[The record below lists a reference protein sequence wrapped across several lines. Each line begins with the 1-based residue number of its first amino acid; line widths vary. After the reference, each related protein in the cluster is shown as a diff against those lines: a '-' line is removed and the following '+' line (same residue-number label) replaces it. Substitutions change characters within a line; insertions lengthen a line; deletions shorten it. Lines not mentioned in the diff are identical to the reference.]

1 MMWERQAF
9 EMEKVGG
16 EGMADPVTTV
26 LTEATRLLD
35 RVEEVGL
42 PAQIGVS
49 IGLTLFVL
57 MFTRFV
63 VLRIAWR
70 LVRNTEASWD
80 NDILNPIVNRAY
92 VFVILAGIELTMM
105 WTLGRKDE
113 IYASVAPYFSG
124 IYIILSASIVSIAI
138 KFIVPAAMERYN
150 TNKSVTVTGGNP
162 LVVFGSRGLVWFMGI
177 YMALN
182 EVGIELFGIL
192 ASLAVFSIIIGLAV
206 QQTLGNMLNS
216 FMLALDQPFEVG
228 DRIEVDGV
236 TGTVMSLGLLSTK
249 VLTLTEQLV
258 VIPNNRLVDST
269 ITNFARGGGDG
280 IASRVLLFLDIG
292 VDYEER
298 SSHVKQVI
306 LDVAKKC
313 PHIES
318 DPPPRV
324 LLRELGD
331 FSKNY
336 RLYTWISD
344 YGEEF
349 IATDWL
355 LRQID
360 GAFGRE
366 GISIPY
372 PVAVELPSKPEP
384 FPDGEAGEKMRR
396 MKSTRQHVSR
406 IKMLRDEAEMEEERD
421 SARAQLEILQ
431 ARLAEGDLK
440 RVDRET
446 LEGDIRALEGM
457 LAQFTE

>member
-1 MMWERQAF
+1 
-9 EMEKVGG
+9 
-16 EGMADPVTTV
+16 MADPVTTV

-318 DPPPRV
+318 DPPPRG
-324 LLRELGD
+324 LLSELGD
-331 FSKNY
+331 VAKNY